1 MQEVLTGGL
10 NQLTT
15 IRRRLTLYYLVVIAV
30 VVILIGSFFTWFLHY
45 FYMENLRENLY
56 NQALLAASLVDE
68 MIKKDSAPGD
78 IDALCKD
85 LGRELEVRI
94 TFIDENGVVLADSD
108 QDPAL
113 MDNHADRPEV
123 IEASLGDKGAASRYS
138 ATLDEEMY
146 YLAVPLVRERPAGE
160 EVGPV
165 PVVRLALPL
174 VVINRAVTNLL
185 YFLLGA
191 LALSSLLALVAA
203 MILSRNITGP
213 IAAISRA
220 ANQIAGGN
228 LTPPLRVKGR
238 DELALLAENIG
249 EMGRALNEKMEQLLR
264 QKNKLE
270 TVVASMSSGIIL
282 ADGEMKIEMI
292 NPAAEKLFDLK
303 REEVTG
309 RLLPVVVRHH
319 ALHENI
325 KAACRH
331 GRSAMMEL
339 NTYYPRPAVLETHI
353 LPVAATGAGVIGFLL
368 LFHDV
373 THLRS
378 IEKMRSDFVANVSHE
393 MRTPLTTLRGYTET
407 ILHEELTSEQLHDFL
422 SVIERETKNLSRLVD
437 DLLELARI
445 ENEKDFVNKEK
456 VALGP
461 LVSEALGRVEVVRSR
476 FKTRLEYTGTAGELY
491 VFGNREWL
499 CRAVI
504 NILENSIRHGKTA
517 GQVLVRVAQDSDNAT
532 VIIED
537 DGPGIP
543 EADLPYVFERFYRVD
558 KARSRK
564 SGGTGLGLSIVKHI
578 MEAHGASYALEN
590 VEGGGSIFYFT
601 LPLLR

>member
-1 MQEVLTGGL
+1 M
-10 NQLTT
+10 TT
-15 IRRRLTLYYLVVIAV
+15 IRRRLILYYLVVIAV
-30 VVILIGSFFTWFLHY
+30 VVVLIGSFFTWFLHY
-45 FYMENLRENLY
+45 FYMENLRGNLY
-56 NQALLAASLVDE
+56 NQAILAASLVDE
-68 MIKKDSAPGD
+68 LLKGDTAPGE
-78 IDALCKD
+78 IDALCKE

-94 TFIDENGVVLADSD
+94 TLIGEDGVVLADSD
-108 QDPAL
+108 QEPAL

-123 IEASLGDKGAASRYS
+123 IEASGGEKGAASRYS
-138 ATLDEEMY
+138 DTLDEEMY
-146 YLAVPLVRERPAGE
+146 YLAVPLVRDRPEGE
-160 EVGPV
+160 EDYPV
-165 PVVRLALPL
+165 SVVRLALPL

-185 YFLLGA
+185 YFLLGS
-191 LALSSLLALVAA
+191 LALSSLLALTAA
-203 MILSRNITGP
+203 VILSENITGP
-213 IAAISRA
+213 IAAISGA

-228 LTPPLRVKGR
+228 FTPVLKVKGK
-238 DELALLAENIG
+238 DELALLAEKIG
-249 EMGRALNEKMEQLLR
+249 EMGRALKDKMEQLLR

-270 TVVASMSSGIIL
+270 TVVVSMSSGIIL
-282 ADGEMKIEMI
+282 ADGEMKVEMI

-309 RLLPVVVRHH
+309 KFLPVLVRHH

-325 KAACRH
+325 KAACRE
-331 GRSAMMEL
+331 GRATMIEL
-339 NTYYPRPAVLETHI
+339 NTYYPRSAVLETYI
-353 LPVAATGAGVIGFLL
+353 LPVAGPGAGVIGVLL

-407 ILHEELTSEQLHDFL
+407 ILHEELTTEQLHDFL
-422 SVIERETKNLSRLVD
+422 AVIEREAKNLSRLVD

-445 ENEKDFVNKEK
+445 ENEKDFVKKEK
-456 VALGP
+456 VELGP
-461 LVSEALGRVEVVRSR
+461 LVEEALRRVEEVRGR
-476 FKTRLEYTGTAGELY
+476 FKTRLEFTGTTGELF
-491 VFGNREWL
+491 VSGNREWL

-504 NILENSIRHGKTA
+504 NILENSIRHGKPA
-517 GQVLVRVAQDSDNAT
+517 GQVLVRVVQDSDNAT
-532 VIIED
+532 VSIED

-578 MEAHGASYALEN
+578 MEAHGASYDLEN

-601 LPLLR
+601 LPLRR